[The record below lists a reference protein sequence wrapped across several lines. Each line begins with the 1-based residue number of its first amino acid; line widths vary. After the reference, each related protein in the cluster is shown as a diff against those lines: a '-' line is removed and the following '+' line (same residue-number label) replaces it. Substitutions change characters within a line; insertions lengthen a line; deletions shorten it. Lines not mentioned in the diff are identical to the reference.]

1 MRTGDMRTG
10 ACSRGSADTYPD
22 LLASL
27 SNLRSCPRREN
38 VATHTLCARLGEHL
52 RCLVCVAGEATGA
65 GARAWC
71 AFLMCAA

>member
-1 MRTGDMRTG
+1 MRAGGMRTGV
-10 ACSRGSADTYPD
+10 CSRGSTNTYPN

-27 SNLRSCPRREN
+27 QFDGRGPRREN